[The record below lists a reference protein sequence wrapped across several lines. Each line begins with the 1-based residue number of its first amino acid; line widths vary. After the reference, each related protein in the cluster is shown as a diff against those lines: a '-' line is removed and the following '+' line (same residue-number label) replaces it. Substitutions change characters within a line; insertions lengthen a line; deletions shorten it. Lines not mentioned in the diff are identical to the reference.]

1 MKKKIFDHYCRK
13 VLRNEAYDC
22 FRKIQRYRK
31 REVYFSELNEEEM
44 KKMKVEDEYDLDY
57 QKYQVLGFD
66 VIVKDVLLSEALNLL
81 TEKKEMLF
89 YWLIFLI

>member
-1 MKKKIFDHYCRK
+1 MKNKIFDHYCRR
-13 VLRNEAYDC
+13 VHRNEVYDC

-31 REVYFSELNEEEM
+31 KEVSFSDLSEEEI

-81 TEKKEMLF
+81 TEKKRNAQ
-89 YWLIFLI
+89 